1 MRNPSPL
8 IAAAPLAALL
18 ALAACNKG
26 PQTIVADDDPQSA
39 ALKNAPAVAPPPM
52 IQASKTYRCKDN
64 SLIYVDF
71 YTDNSARVHMVKD
84 GPATVLNA
92 GEGGAPPYT
101 AEGYSLSAN
110 AAQVTFS
117 APGKGSQSCHV

>member
-1 MRNPSPL
+1 MRKSAPP
-8 IAAAPLAALL
+8 IAAASLAALL
-18 ALAACNKG
+18 ALSACNKG
-26 PQTIVADDDPQSA
+26 SHTIVADDDPQSE

-71 YTDNSARVHMVKD
+71 YTDNTARVHTAKD
-84 GPATVLNA
+84 GPATTLTA
-92 GEGGAPPYT
+92 EGGNPPYK
-101 AEGYSLSAN
+101 AEGYSLSGN
-110 AAQVTFS
+110 APQVTYA